1 MFNVDNNN
9 NIKVIIKK
17 KKLYYGSLFMYLVNP
32 IDILDSQ
39 PTQEVYHIHKIL
51 MYIIRDKF

>member
-32 IDILDSQ
+32 IDILDS
-39 PTQEVYHIHKIL
+39 
-51 MYIIRDKF
+51 